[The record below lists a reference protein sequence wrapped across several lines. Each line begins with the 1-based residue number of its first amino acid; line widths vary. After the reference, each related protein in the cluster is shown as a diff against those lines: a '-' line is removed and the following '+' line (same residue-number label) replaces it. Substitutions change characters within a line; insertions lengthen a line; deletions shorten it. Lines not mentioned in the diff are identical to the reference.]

1 MAVTSARSRRPPAP
15 SSAARV
21 PAGARSVSAVGVR
34 ELRQNLSVYLDQVKR
49 GASLQVTEH
58 GHVVAVLQPVPEAMA
73 RLDRLAAQG
82 LVRPATRRLRD
93 LPPPRPLPAGQPS
106 MRDVLD
112 DLNADRV

>member
-1 MAVTSARSRRPPAP
+1 M
-15 SSAARV
+15 
-21 PAGARSVSAVGVR
+21 R

-49 GASLQVTEH
+49 GASLRVTEH

-93 LPPPRPLPAGQPS
+93 LPPPRRLPAGQPS